1 MPNTAIEDNLHGENN
16 FILKIHA
23 KSQCSV
29 LVLEDVE
36 HLTKYINCNLP
47 FISLKFLLGEN
58 LSACCLHLLHK
69 YKGLLEPPW
78 IDRVLILNYPV
89 NIF

>member
-1 MPNTAIEDNLHGENN
+1 MPNTAIEENLHGENN

-47 FISLKFLLGEN
+47 FISLKYLLGAGLFWIN
-58 LSACCLHLLHK
+58 LIAISLGIPQINFQLPTSSLLS
-69 YKGLLEPPW
+69 YK
-78 IDRVLILNYPV
+78 I
-89 NIF
+89 